1 MHLDREEIL
10 HNLTLAEAN
19 AIISAAFAKG
29 ADLALKPLGVA
40 VLDAGG
46 HPLAFQRQ
54 DGASFIRYEV
64 ASGKAYGALAV
75 GTSSRKL
82 GATAMERPHFFTGLS
97 AVSGGRIVPVPGGVL
112 VRRDGEIIG
121 AVGISGDTSDNDEL
135 CAVAGIEAAGLTA
148 DV

>member
-1 MHLDREEIL
+1 MHG
-10 HNLTLAEAN
+10 LTLAEAN
-19 AIISAAFAKG
+19 TIITTAFTKG
-29 ADLALKPLGVA
+29 AHLNLKPLGIA

-46 HPLAFQRQ
+46 HTLAFQRQ

-82 GATAMERPHFFTGLS
+82 GASAVERPHFFTGLS
-97 AVSGGRIVPVPGGVL
+97 AVSGGRIVPVAGGVL

-148 DV
+148 EA